1 MTLFLR
7 VLLLLFLAGQAWGG
21 CFPSFPNFGRWPEN
35 CNEWWNNS
43 SLTFWAPFNDVTNPL
58 KLNKGTGS
66 LTFVRNTKAM
76 YTHPT
81 TGLITQAD
89 NNILRIESNGALIEG
104 QRTNILTYSRTLSN
118 AAWILANATADN
130 TITGE
135 DGVASSASWVAA
147 SGSNGTACQSVTI
160 ASAAYS
166 GAFSLKR
173 ITGTGTVKI
182 SLDNGA
188 TYGSDLAAS
197 LSTSAW
203 YRGSKANQ
211 TLANPTICLQL
222 GTSGDNVAVDYAQVE
237 EGAFVSSRITT
248 VAAAV
253 TRNADVLTMSASG
266 NMSGSVGTVSFTWT
280 PSFAST
286 DSVLYSTI
294 YDAGDIKSYYW
305 STDRKV
311 YFTDG
316 TDTSTTSALTFSSST
331 SSKFA
336 DRWTGSSAVLGSNVY
351 LGSSSFGTNYLFGHL
366 KSVRTW
372 NRYFSD
378 SEMTSISQ

>member
-7 VLLLLFLAGQAWGG
+7 VLLLLLLAGQAWGG

-35 CNEWWNNS
+35 CNEWWNDS
-43 SLTFWAPFNDVTNPL
+43 SLTFWAPFNDPGAPL
-58 KLNKGTGS
+58 TLNKGTGS
-66 LTFVRNTKAM
+66 LSFTRATTAM
-76 YTHPT
+76 R
-81 TGLITQAD
+81 IAID
-89 NNILRIESNGALIEG
+89 NGYLTSTPAGTLRIEANGALIEW
-104 QRTNILTYSRTLSN
+104 QRTN
-118 AAWILANATADN
+118 LALQSEALGNATNWVATTMTVDNNTAVAPDGATTTETLTASGNNATLLQSYTGTVAAYTASYYLKRKTGTGAVQVSADN
-130 TITGE
+130 TTWTSCTINASTWTRCTDTRTVTVATYYHGIRLATNTDAVYAWGGGNE
-135 DGVASSASWVAA
+135 LGAFASSYI
-147 SGSNGTACQSVTI
+147 G
-160 ASAAYS
+160 
-166 GAFSLKR
+166 
-173 ITGTGTVKI
+173 
-182 SLDNGA
+182 
-188 TYGSDLAAS
+188 
-197 LSTSAW
+197 
-203 YRGSKANQ
+203 
-211 TLANPTICLQL
+211 PT
-222 GTSGDNVAVDYAQVE
+222 
-237 EGAFVSSRITT
+237 TT
-248 VAAAV
+248 AAV

>member
-1 MTLFLR
+1 MKRLLIAIA
-7 VLLLLFLAGQAWGG
+7 LLLTVGQAWGFG
-21 CFPSFPNFGRWPEN
+21 DFPIFPTFPNFGKAV
-35 CNEWWNNS
+35 WWNNS
-43 SLTFWAPFNDVTNPL
+43 SLTFWAPFDDPANPL
-58 KLNKGTGS
+58 TLNKGTGS
-66 LTFVRNTKAM
+66 LSFTRATTAM
-76 YTHPT
+76 R
-81 TGLITQAD
+81 IAID
-89 NNILRIESNGALIEG
+89 NGYLTSTPAGTLRIEANGALIEW
-104 QRTNILTYSRTLSN
+104 QRTN
-118 AAWILANATADN
+118 LALQSEALGNATNWVATTMTVDNNTAVAPDGATTTETLTASGNNATLLQSYTGTVAAYTASYYLKRKTGTGAVQVSADN
-130 TITGE
+130 TTWTSCTINASTWTRCTDTRTVTVATYYHGIRLATNTDAVYAWGGGNE
-135 DGVASSASWVAA
+135 LGAFASSYI
-147 SGSNGTACQSVTI
+147 G
-160 ASAAYS
+160 
-166 GAFSLKR
+166 
-173 ITGTGTVKI
+173 
-182 SLDNGA
+182 
-188 TYGSDLAAS
+188 
-197 LSTSAW
+197 
-203 YRGSKANQ
+203 
-211 TLANPTICLQL
+211 PT
-222 GTSGDNVAVDYAQVE
+222 
-237 EGAFVSSRITT
+237 TT
-248 VAAAV
+248 AAV

>member
-1 MTLFLR
+1 MKRILSLA
-7 VLLLLFLAGQAWGG
+7 VALLLVAGTAFGWPLARTWKGG
-21 CFPSFPNFGRWPEN
+21 LP
-35 CNEWWNNS
+35 WWNNGD
-43 SLTFWAPFNDVTNPL
+43 LTFWAPFDDPANPL
-58 KLNKGTGS
+58 KLNKGTGTLS
-66 LTFVRNTKAM
+66 FTRATTAMRIAIDNGYLTSTPAG
-76 YTHPT
+76 T
-81 TGLITQAD
+81 
-89 NNILRIESNGALIEG
+89 LRIEANGALIEW
-104 QRTNILTYSRTLSN
+104 QRTN
-118 AAWILANATADN
+118 LALQSEALGNATNWVATTMTVDNNTAVAPDGATTTETLTASGNNATLLQSYTGTVAAYTASYYLKRKTGTGAVQVSADN
-130 TITGE
+130 TTWTSCTINASTWTRCTDTRTVTVATYYHGIRLATNTDAVYAWGGGNE
-135 DGVASSASWVAA
+135 LGAFASSYI
-147 SGSNGTACQSVTI
+147 G
-160 ASAAYS
+160 
-166 GAFSLKR
+166 
-173 ITGTGTVKI
+173 
-182 SLDNGA
+182 
-188 TYGSDLAAS
+188 
-197 LSTSAW
+197 
-203 YRGSKANQ
+203 
-211 TLANPTICLQL
+211 PT
-222 GTSGDNVAVDYAQVE
+222 
-237 EGAFVSSRITT
+237 TT
-248 VAAAV
+248 AAV